1 MDGHQQEQCLPFNLT
16 HRKLTKSRQK
26 ILTCWEPFLDSIVGG
41 VICLVNSVKVQDLNQ
56 LNSHMIRVVAD
67 FLETLL
73 VFNQSHEDALIV
85 LGHTPATMSNSASH
99 ILNQK
104 VWVIFWKFDVMAKG
118 HCNY

>member
-26 ILTCWEPFLDSIVGG
+26 ILTGWEPFLDSIVGG
-41 VICLVNSVKVQDLNQ
+41 VICLVNSVKVRDLNQ
-56 LNSHMIRVVAD
+56 LNSHMIRIVAD

-85 LGHTPATMSNSASH
+85 LGHTPATMLNSASH

-104 VWVIFWKFDVMAKG
+104 VWVIFWKFDVMAKD